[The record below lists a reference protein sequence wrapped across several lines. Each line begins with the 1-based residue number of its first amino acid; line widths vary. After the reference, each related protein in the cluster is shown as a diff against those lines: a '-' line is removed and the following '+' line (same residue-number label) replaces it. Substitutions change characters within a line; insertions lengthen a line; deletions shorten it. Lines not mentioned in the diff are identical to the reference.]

1 MIDDDYL
8 LMYLSDFLQV
18 TTFCKLIKTS
28 KRFHTPLI
36 TEYLQKRIV
45 NEYKIV
51 INDIEYKPTTLLSN
65 WNLECE
71 LPKLLPYDDLE
82 QLQIITPQWIFD
94 IYVENSSSSY
104 IWDFEKDGE
113 HYVRTIKES
122 SNQVWIDTNGKYEI
136 QRIRFSYSPPV
147 YRTTPKMIKY
157 MIYAAISFH
166 YYSFWGKFEMEGH
179 FCMLWMFCLAESFFF
194 MEAKQEKLYRV
205 INAKRRD

>member
-8 LMYLSDFLQV
+8 LMYLTEFLS
-18 TTFCKLIKTS
+18 TTSFFKLIKTS

-51 INDIEYKPTTLLSN
+51 INGIEYRPTILHS
-65 WNLECE
+65 NLECE
-71 LPKLLPYDDLE
+71 LPSPLPYDELE
-82 QLQIITPQWIFD
+82 QLQVITPKWLFEV
-94 IYVENSSSSY
+94 YVENLSLSY
-104 IWDFEKDGE
+104 IWDFEKYGE

-136 QRIRFSYSPPV
+136 CRIRFSYSPLV
-147 YRTTPKMIKY
+147 YRTTPKIAKY
-157 MIYAAISFH
+157 IIHAAVSFH
-166 YYSFWGKFEMEGH
+166 YYSFWGKFDIEGH
-179 FCMLWMFCLAESFFF
+179 FCMLWMFCLIEAFFF

-205 INAKRRD
+205 INSKRRD

>member
-8 LMYLSDFLQV
+8 LMYLTDFLSV
-18 TTFCKLIKTS
+18 SSCCKLIKTS

-51 INDIEYKPTTLLSN
+51 INGIEYNPTTIRSN
-65 WNLECE
+65 WSIVYD
-71 LPKLLPYDDLE
+71 LPKPLQYDDLE
-82 QLQIITPQWIFD
+82 QLQIITPQWNFEV
-94 IYVENSSSSY
+94 YVENSSLSY

-136 QRIRFSYSPPV
+136 CRIRFSYSPPV
-147 YRTTPKMIKY
+147 YRTTPKTAKY
-157 MIYAAISFH
+157 MIYAAILFH
-166 YYSFWGKFEMEGH
+166 YYSFWGKFETEGH
-179 FCMLWMFCLAESFFF
+179 FCMLWIFCLVEPFFF
-194 MEAKQEKLYRV
+194 IEAKQQKLYRV
-205 INAKRRD
+205 INLKRRD